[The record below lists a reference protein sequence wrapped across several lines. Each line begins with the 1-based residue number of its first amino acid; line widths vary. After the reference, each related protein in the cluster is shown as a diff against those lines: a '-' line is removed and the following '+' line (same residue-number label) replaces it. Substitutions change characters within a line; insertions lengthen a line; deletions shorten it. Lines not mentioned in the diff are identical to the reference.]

1 MDKNL
6 IIEKTKTFVRE
17 KLEGEGTGHD
27 WWHIDRV
34 YKTATF
40 ICEKENAN
48 SFIVKLAALLHD
60 IADWKFH
67 NGNSNIGAEISKEW
81 LESLGV
87 EASDIDQVCTIVK
100 TLSFKGGTVD
110 STQYTV
116 EGKVVQDADR
126 LDAIGAIGIAR
137 TFAYGGN
144 KNREMYNADIPPKA
158 FDDFIQYKDAKN
170 TTINHFYEKL
180 LKLKDLMNTPSGKQ
194 IATKRHE
201 FMELY
206 LNQFYAEWNCEDI
219 Y

>member
-6 IIEKTKTFVRE
+6 IIEKTRAFVRE

-27 WWHIDRV
+27 WWHIERV
-34 YKTATF
+34 YKAALF

-48 SFIVKLAALLHD
+48 SFIVQLAALLHD

-67 NGNSNIGAEISKEW
+67 NGNSNIGAEISKDW
-81 LESLGV
+81 LESLDV
-87 EASDIDQVCTIVK
+87 EASDIDQVCTIIK

-110 STQYTV
+110 STQYTI

-144 KNREMYNADIPPKA
+144 KNREMYNPAIAPKI
-158 FDDFIQYKDAKN
+158 FDDFIHYKDAKN

-180 LKLKDLMNTPSGKQ
+180 LKLKDLMNTSSGKE
-194 IATKRHE
+194 IATTRHE

-206 LNQFYAEWNCEDI
+206 LNQFYTEWNCEDI
-219 Y
+219 D